1 MCGICG
7 IAIPEKL
14 NLSVDAASL
23 IRMRDSLS
31 HRGPDD
37 AGVLI
42 DGAVGVGHRRLS
54 IVDLAGGHQP
64 MSNEE
69 ESDSLT
75 YNGEGYNHRDLRP
88 MLEQQ
93 GHVYQTSSDT
103 ETIIHLYEE
112 QGPRAVESLRG
123 MFAFAIWDKS
133 RSRLVLARDRL
144 GIKPLYYT
152 LSDDGVICFAS

>member
-14 NLSVDAASL
+14 NRHVDEATL
-23 IRMRDSLS
+23 VRMRDSLT

-37 AGVLI
+37 AGFLV
-42 DGAVGVGHRRLS
+42 DRNVGLGHRRLS

-64 MSNEE
+64 MPNE
-69 ESDSLT
+69 DRTVWLT
-75 YNGEGYNHRDLRP
+75 YNGEVYNHRDLRP
-88 MLEQQ
+88 SLEAQ
-93 GHVYQTSSDT
+93 GHAYRNNSDT

-112 QGPRAVESLRG
+112 HGPRAVQQLRG
-123 MFAFAIWDKS
+123 MFAFAMWDQ
-133 RSRLVLARDRL
+133 RRRRLVLARDRL

-152 LSDDGVICFAS
+152 LSDDGA